1 VLATLRTHGPQS
13 LGQLTER
20 FSTPGGKLRPATIRA
35 ALDTLEAAGLAHT
48 GRIDGAAYWTAVE
61 AAQVRRFDHL
71 DLHGPHDLPPHL
83 RHLA

>member
-48 GRIDGAAYWTAVE
+48 GRIDSAAYWTAVE